1 MAHEGWQRVREIFD
15 SAIRREPAERQDY
28 VNRVCG
34 EDKQLLREVESL
46 LSSLDHS
53 DKFLET
59 AAIAHVADLIGH
71 SAFEKGKRFGHYE
84 ITRKI
89 GAGGMGQVYLAQDLK
104 LDRQVAI
111 KILNRELSRDES
123 NLKRFVREAKAA
135 SALNHPNII
144 VIHEIGES
152 EGVHYLVSEFIEG
165 KTLRDVLTQAQMS
178 VREVLDAAI
187 QIAGALAAAHGAH
200 LVHRDIKPENVMVR
214 PDGYLKV
221 LDFGLAKLVEKNRP
235 FPGPEAS
242 TVELGQTAKGMILGT
257 VHYMSPEQA
266 KGQEVDE
273 RTDIFS
279 LGAMMYEMLA
289 GKAPFAGDSMPE
301 TFANLIN
308 TEPQPVSRFVANV
321 PDELQRIIAKT
332 LRKNQDQRYQT
343 MTDLLTD
350 LRDLRENLSLEGKL
364 VRSLSSNSSADSSA
378 PETGAA
384 TRPTSSAEYF
394 FNEIGQHKRGSLLI
408 LIAVVAATMVA
419 VYFVASRNLRRGE
432 KTALVG
438 SSEASM
444 IRSVAVLPLTN
455 VSQNPD
461 TEYLSDGVSESLI
474 NSLSRLPGMS
484 VIARNSSFKYRG
496 KDAESE
502 EIAKALHVEGI
513 LTGRVLQRGDNL
525 VISVEL
531 VDARTKMQVWGETYN
546 RRATDV
552 LQVQSEISREIVEKL
567 RLRLTIGE
575 QQQLSKLNKAIP
587 EAYELL
593 LKGRFSAS
601 KGRTDDRKKAIE
613 FFQEAIAV
621 DPAYALAYAE
631 LSRSYLGLVNNNI
644 LDQREFVPKAEAA
657 AKKALELDDNLAEA
671 HQAMAGVKMDQWDW
685 TAAEREFKRALELN
699 PNLVGAHV
707 AYGYYLAIQ
716 RRMEENAVE
725 RKRARELD
733 PLAPGINAMNIFE
746 LLSAGKNDQAIEAAK
761 KLVEL
766 DQNNPG
772 LHMTLADTYSKV
784 GRFREAITAIQEAIK
799 LGDTSPDGQIYL
811 ALAYANNGDHDK
823 ARGILRRLETGK
835 EYVSPMG
842 LASIYAAV
850 GEKDQAFVLL
860 EKAYA
865 AHDQQLIWLGGPELA
880 PLRSDPRFQDLVRR
894 VGVGMP

>member
-1 MAHEGWQRVREIFD
+1 MGHEDWQRVRGIFD
-15 SAIRREPAERQDY
+15 SALRKEPGDRQDY
-28 VNRVCG
+28 VKSVCG
-34 EDKQLLREVESL
+34 TDKKLLKEVESL

-53 DKFLET
+53 DGFLET
-59 AAIAHVADLIGH
+59 PAIGHVADLIASGG
-71 SAFEKGKRFGHYE
+71 FEKGKRLGHYE

-89 GAGGMGQVYLAQDLK
+89 GAGGMGQVYLAVDLK

-111 KILNRELSRDES
+111 KILNEELSRDES

-152 EGVHYLVSEFIEG
+152 DGVHYLVSEFIEG
-165 KTLRDVLTQAQMS
+165 KTLRDVLAQEQMS
-178 VREVLDAAI
+178 VREILDAAI
-187 QIAGALAAAHGAH
+187 QIAGALSAAHGAH

-214 PDGYLKV
+214 PDGYVKV
-221 LDFGLAKLVEKNRP
+221 LDFGLAKLVEKNLS
-235 FPGPEAS
+235 FLGFEES
-242 TVELGQTAKGMILGT
+242 TVQLRQTAKGTILGT

-279 LGAMMYEMLA
+279 LGAVMYEMLA
-289 GKAPFAGDSMPE
+289 GKAPFAGDSMSE
-301 TFANLIN
+301 SFANLIN
-308 TEPQPVSRFVANV
+308 TDPQPVSRFVSNV
-321 PDELQRIIAKT
+321 PDELQRIISKT
-332 LRKNQDQRYQT
+332 LRKNLSRRYQT
-343 MTDLLTD
+343 MKDLMTDLS
-350 LRDLRENLSLEGKL
+350 DLRENLSLEGKL
-364 VRSLSSNSSADSSA
+364 ERSLSTTPNADA
-378 PETGAA
+378 PETLAEN
-384 TRPTSSAEYF
+384 RPTSSAEYLF
-394 FNEIGQHKRGSLLI
+394 KAIREHKRVSLLTLI
-408 LIAVVAATMVA
+408 LVVATTIFAS
-419 VYFVASRNLRRGE
+419 YLIASRNFTPGN
-432 KTALVG
+432 KTGLAG
-438 SSEASM
+438 SSEAIM
-444 IRSVAVLPLTN
+444 IRSIAVLPLTN
-455 VSQNPD
+455 VSHNPD

-474 NSLSRLPGMS
+474 NSLSQLPGMS

-496 KDAESE
+496 KEEDSE

-531 VDARTKMQVWGETYN
+531 VDARNKMQVWGETYN

-552 LQVQSEISREIVEKL
+552 LQVQSEISREIVDKL

-601 KGRTDDRKKAIE
+601 KGRTEDRKKAIE
-613 FFQEAIAV
+613 FFQQAIAL

-631 LSRSYLGLVNNNI
+631 LAKNYLGLVNNNI
-644 LDQREFVPKAEAA
+644 LDQKEFVPKAEAA

-671 HQAMAGVKMDQWDW
+671 HQAMAGAKMAQWDW

-699 PNLVGAHV
+699 PNLVSAHV
-707 AYGYYLAIQ
+707 AYAFYLAIQ
-716 RRMEENAVE
+716 RRMDENAVE
-725 RKRARELD
+725 KKRARELD
-733 PLAPGINAMNIFE
+733 PLAPGINGMVIFE
-746 LLSAGKNDQAIEAAK
+746 LLNAGKNDQAIEAAK

-772 LHMTLADTYSKV
+772 VHMTLADTYSRV
-784 GRFREAITAIQEAIK
+784 GQFREAITAIQEAIK

-835 EYVSPMG
+835 EYVSPLG
-842 LASIYAAV
+842 LASIHAAV
-850 GEKDQAFVLL
+850 GEKDQAFMLL

-865 AHDQQLIWLGGPELA
+865 AHDQQLIWLAGPELA
-880 PLRSDPRFQDLVRR
+880 PLRSDPRFKDLVRR
-894 VGVGMP
+894 VGLPMP